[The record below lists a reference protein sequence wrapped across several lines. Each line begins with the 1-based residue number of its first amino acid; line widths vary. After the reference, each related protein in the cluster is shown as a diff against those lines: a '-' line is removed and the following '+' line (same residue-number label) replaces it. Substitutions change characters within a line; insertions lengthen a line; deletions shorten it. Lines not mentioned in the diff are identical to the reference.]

1 VQCSTCGAHNPDGA
15 ITCAVCGEAPFAE
28 VEFRGNGYSWIAAMP
43 LWLRWFIALPCVA
56 ILAAMA
62 IRRLVYTGFDDVTS
76 GIIFPAAIAV
86 VMFGAAQ
93 IAAHF
98 APSYKKQV
106 GLAIVFSEL
115 AVFCAVFFN
124 SVIFSMEEAHDP
136 ARVASLNFIVPLL
149 GAAAA
154 VVSLAVSKT
163 LSDEPMQLVELRV
176 TNLGLR
182 RGLGIALALAASAA
196 FEAATVGASKACS
209 SCLPP
214 LYAYILDAVFST
226 GIIVTLV
233 IAYEPVRKKV
243 AAWVVAGIFLIVSA
257 VNLWLI
263 ASEFIRYRIRDPV
276 GESLGLTSTM
286 LTIGTVIG
294 TILGLYASASKRS
307 QPNSTSE

>member
-136 ARVASLNFIVPLL
+136 ARVASLNYRDARSCHGGVPRPLYRERGGSNDAGGGRPARKCAPSIPDTPNGKCSLFLAAALTIKSQPAVGKVVEPRTGRIVFRCRPVESMGFQPCILAIL
-149 GAAAA
+149 GAAATEHG
-154 VVSLAVSKT
+154 V
-163 LSDEPMQLVELRV
+163 EPR
-176 TNLGLR
+176 
-182 RGLGIALALAASAA
+182 AASFQERLVGRFTAVGRILT
-196 FEAATVGASKACS
+196 EPTVAPGH
-209 SCLPP
+209 LPP
-214 LYAYILDAVFST
+214 FV
-226 GIIVTLV
+226 
-233 IAYEPVRKKV
+233 VR
-243 AAWVVAGIFLIVSA
+243 
-257 VNLWLI
+257 
-263 ASEFIRYRIRDPV
+263 R
-276 GESLGLTSTM
+276 
-286 LTIGTVIG
+286 
-294 TILGLYASASKRS
+294 
-307 QPNSTSE
+307 